1 MVIGYL
7 QLLRDRVR
15 RALGMLLFDK
25 KMPLGMQGDVN
36 HVLVVRWDAKLGDSF
51 ISSFFFREI
60 KKLPG
65 SKRVTVI
72 TTPALASLYRD
83 CFGVDDVIEINKRPS
98 YRAIGE
104 MAATIDHVDLVI
116 HLTEGMKMKDLYL
129 LHKLSPTN
137 VASLDDR
144 IGRVNVKLS
153 RATAG
158 MLFQDKYRHLL
169 SLLGAGDIDPQY
181 IIPVAR
187 RGNVTS
193 ACEDL
198 VLLNPFGST
207 QYKSFSHAKVVAL
220 LNTLGNEFTACR
232 FGLLSSPA
240 TYDAAESMVSA
251 CTASNVMLLEGV
263 KTIDDAIYCV
273 QQSRAVLSVDTAIVH
288 IAVGLEKPLVAV
300 YPRHGEVFN
309 QWLPTSTPQ
318 VRILFSDSPG
328 LNADM
333 NNVENRAVCE
343 ALSSLLTV
351 TEQAESLAAE

>member
-15 RALGMLLFDK
+15 RALGILLFDK

-65 SKRVTVI
+65 NKRVTVI

-83 CFGVDDVIEINKRPS
+83 CFGVDKVIEINKRPS
-98 YRAIGE
+98 YGAIKE
-104 MAATIDHVDLVI
+104 MASSIPHVDLVI

-129 LHKLSPTN
+129 LHRLSPSN
-137 VASLDDR
+137 IASLDDG
-144 IGRVNVKLS
+144 IGCVNVKLS
-153 RATAG
+153 KATAG
-158 MLFQDKYRHLL
+158 MLFQDKYRYLL
-169 SLLGAGDIDPQY
+169 SLLDAKEIDAQY
-181 IIPVAR
+181 IIPAAGK
-187 RGNVTS
+187 GNVTTP
-193 ACEDL
+193 CDDL
-198 VLLNPFGST
+198 ILINPFGST
-207 QYKSFSHAKVVAL
+207 QYKSFSHAKVVVL
-220 LNTLGNEFTACR
+220 LNTLGNEFAVCR
-232 FGLLSSPA
+232 FGILSSPA
-240 TYDAAESMVSA
+240 TYDAAEAMVSA
-251 CTASNVMLLEGV
+251 CAASNIVLLEGV

-273 QQSRAVLSVDTAIVH
+273 QQSKAVLSVDTAIVH

-300 YPRHGEVFN
+300 YPRHGEAFN
-309 QWLPTSTPQ
+309 QWLPTCTPK

-333 NNVENRAVCE
+333 NNVDNRAVCE
-343 ALSSLLTV
+343 ALSSLLPV
-351 TEQAESLAAE
+351 TEQAVPRAAE